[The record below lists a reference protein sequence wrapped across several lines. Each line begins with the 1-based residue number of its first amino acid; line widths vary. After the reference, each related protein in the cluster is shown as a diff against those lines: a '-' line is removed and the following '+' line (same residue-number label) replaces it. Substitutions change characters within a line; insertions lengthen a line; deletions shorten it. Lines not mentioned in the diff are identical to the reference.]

1 MNLRTEFNQEFKEL
15 CGQIYYNFPLVTISD
30 IFKDRPKFKL
40 KIKKNLFNKTI
51 QVKDFM
57 ENMFWGKTCLIL

>member
-15 CGQIYYNFPLVTISD
+15 CVQIYYNFPLVTISD

-40 KIKKNLFNKTI
+40 KVKKNLFNKTI
-51 QVKDFM
+51 
-57 ENMFWGKTCLIL
+57 